1 MNNSIKKIRLFLLV
15 GIAILIAFRMIV
27 WIQNQ
32 PNPELAY
39 SQEYQAGTS
48 NIKGDVDIEK
58 WNSLGPAFE
67 IGANKYGYAV
77 FKNPKE
83 AMNTICREYKKGIRA
98 LQKEGAPIGLWA
110 FRRHYDAYTGYSPI
124 NSSDQEAIRQAI
136 IVEGFVDIYEN
147 SFE

>member
-1 MNNSIKKIRLFLLV
+1 MNNLHKKVRIFLL
-15 GIAILIAFRMIV
+15 IIITFLIIFRMII

-48 NIKGDVDIEK
+48 NIKGEVDVEK
-58 WNSLGPAFE
+58 WNSLGVAFE

-77 FKNPKE
+77 FKDPEK
-83 AMNTICREYKKGIRA
+83 AMNTICSEYKKGIRA

-110 FRRHYDAYTGYSPI
+110 FRRHYDAYTGFFPK
-124 NSSDQEAIRQAI
+124 NSSDLEEIRQAA
-136 IVEGFVDIYEN
+136 IVEGFIDIYEN
-147 SFE
+147 SF